1 MSESAPALIVAAAV
15 VLARVTLS
23 RPEPILMVPALAAM
37 VAVSAPEPRVTFSRF
52 EKLIE
57 PNVPALAVE
66 TFRLWSALL
75 VEVRVSVPAPVL
87 RVAGSEPLRL
97 VSLIVT
103 ASLPTLRLL
112 IPAELKT
119 VVTSAAVPEIELMAL
134 ALMVTV
140 VLPSRVLRAA
150 AVAEESATVIV

>member
-1 MSESAPALIVAAAV
+1 MSASAPALIVAAAV
-15 VLARVTLS
+15 VLARVTIS
-23 RPEPILMVPALAAM
+23 RPAPILMVPALAAM

-66 TFRLWSALL
+66 TFRLWSAVL
-75 VEVRVSVPAPVL
+75 VEVKVSVPAPILSAV
-87 RVAGSEPLRL
+87 GSEPLRL

-112 IPAELKT
+112 IPAELKA
-119 VVTSAAVPEIELMAL
+119 VVTSAAVPDIASTAL
-134 ALMVTV
+134 ALMATV
-140 VLPSRVLRAA
+140 VLPSSVLRSAA
-150 AVAEESATVIV
+150 LTEESLTVME